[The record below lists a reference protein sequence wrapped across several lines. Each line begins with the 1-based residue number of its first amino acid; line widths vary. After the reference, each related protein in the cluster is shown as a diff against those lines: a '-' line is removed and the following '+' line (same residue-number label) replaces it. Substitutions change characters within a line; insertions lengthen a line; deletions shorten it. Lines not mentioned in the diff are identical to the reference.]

1 MLSVRYDRKRTK
13 IALIYEVDQIL
24 KWLAK
29 MIDKLIHLADAVKNI
44 DTASAAIIVVGL
56 GFLVVIMA
64 LAK

>member
-1 MLSVRYDRKRTK
+1 
-13 IALIYEVDQIL
+13 
-24 KWLAK
+24 